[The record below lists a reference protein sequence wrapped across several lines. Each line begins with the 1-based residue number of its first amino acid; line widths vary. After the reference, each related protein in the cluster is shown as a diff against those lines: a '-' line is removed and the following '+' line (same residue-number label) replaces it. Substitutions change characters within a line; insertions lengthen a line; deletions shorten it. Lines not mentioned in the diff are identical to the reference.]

1 MQHKHYLHLFLMN
14 FKFLLPAVLLV
25 WAVLPLWAQDES
37 LATNASTPLAEKLVS
52 LMHFE
57 TNFDA
62 MKGKMGALLTSQ
74 KPAGVSQDAWDQVT
88 KQSQQTMESVFSTM
102 TWEKMKAVYISLY
115 AETFSPAELQGLIDF
130 YKTPVGQKWIEKQ
143 PQMQA
148 QIMMKMQV
156 MMKDIMP
163 AIMKSGGMPAGSGS
177 SAPIQPVQTTDK
189 APSPNPT
196 P

>member
-1 MQHKHYLHLFLMN
+1 MKKQKPFLMMLAMLIAAS
-14 FKFLLPAVLLV
+14 FTLKAEEVLLV
-25 WAVLPLWAQDES
+25 
-37 LATNASTPLAEKLVS
+37 TNASTPLAEELIA
-52 LMHFE
+52 LMHLDSGFQ
-57 TNFDA
+57 A
-62 MKGKMGALLTSQ
+62 MKVKMSALTAQS
-74 KPAGVSQDAWDQVT
+74 KPAGIPQDIWDKT
-88 KQSQQTMESVFSTM
+88 SKQSADM
-102 TWEKMKAVYISLY
+102 MKSALDAVNTDKTRQMIVSLY

-148 QIMMKMQV
+148 QIMMKMQA